1 MKFLKLMALRDY
13 LSFARA
19 NLRFLAFGLVV
30 AFTSSAGQ
38 TFFIGVFGPEVRAA
52 FSLSHTEWGTI
63 YMIGTLSSAALLTYT
78 GGLIDRMDLRLFAGV
93 VIAGLAGACFV
104 MSSIQSVV
112 ALTVAIFL
120 LRQMGQGL
128 TSHTASTS
136 MARYHGA
143 HRGKALSLVSI
154 GFTIGEAVLPVLA
167 VAAIAAWGWRQTYS
181 VSGFVVLAIIPIVLW
196 LLKGHAHRHEQHLTD
211 VREQN
216 STDASAAGNKTRWEM
231 LREPRFYLLL
241 PAAVAPSFIMTAMF
255 FHHLTLAEA
264 KGWSAEWV
272 TGSYWVFGLSTVL
285 ALLTAG
291 PLIDRL
297 TAARIMPF
305 YLLPLAAGLIL
316 LAPAEDPLWVLAYL
330 FLGGINSG
338 LYFAGLTALWAEL
351 YGVRHLGAIKSTVGA
366 ISVFASALGPVTVGV
381 MLDLGFPIETV
392 CLCFAAY
399 CLLATP
405 PLMRALRRPPVAAD
419 IATG

>member
-1 MKFLKLMALRDY
+1 MPLSDY
-13 LSFARA
+13 VTFARA
-19 NLRFLAFGLVV
+19 NLRFLAFGFLV

-38 TFFIGVFGPEVRAA
+38 TFFIGVFGPEVREA

-63 YMIGTLSSAALLTYT
+63 YMIGTLSSAAALTWT
-78 GGLIDRMDLRLFAGV
+78 GGLIDRLDLRLFAAL
-93 VIAGLAGACFV
+93 VIAGLALACLAI
-104 MSSIQSVV
+104 SLAQSVI

-128 TSHTASTS
+128 SSHTATTS
-136 MARYHGA
+136 MARYHDA
-143 HRGKALSLVSI
+143 HRGKALSLVSM
-154 GFTIGEAVLPVLA
+154 GFTTGEAVLPVLA

-181 VSGFVVLAIIPIVLW
+181 ISALVVLAVIPIVLW
-196 LLKGHAHRHEQHLTD
+196 LLRGHGLRHAQHLNE
-211 VREQN
+211 VREQHE
-216 STDASAAGNKTRWEM
+216 TQADANNGKTRWEM
-231 LREPRFYLLL
+231 LREPRFYMLL
-241 PAAVAPSFIMTAMF
+241 PAAMAPSFIMTAMF

-272 TGSYWVFGLSTVL
+272 TGSYWIFGLSTVL

-316 LAPAEDPLWVLAYL
+316 LAPASDPLWILAYL
-330 FLGGINSG
+330 FLGGLNSG

-351 YGVRHLGAIKSTVGA
+351 YGVRHLGAIKSTAGA
-366 ISVFASALGPVTVGV
+366 ISVFASALGPVTVGI
-381 MLDLGFPIETV
+381 MLDFGFPIETV
-392 CLCFAAY
+392 CLCFAGY

-405 PLMRALRRPPVAAD
+405 LLMRALRRPPVAAD
-419 IATG
+419 IAAG

>member
-1 MKFLKLMALRDY
+1 MPLSDY
-13 LSFARA
+13 VSFARA
-19 NLRFLAFGLVV
+19 NLRFLAFGFLV

-52 FSLSHTEWGTI
+52 FSLSHTEWGTV
-63 YMIGTLSSAALLTYT
+63 YMIGTLSSAAALTYT
-78 GGLIDRMDLRLFAGV
+78 GGLIDRVDLRVFAAI

-104 MSSIQSVV
+104 MSMSQSVI
-112 ALTVAIFL
+112 ALTIAIFL

-136 MARYHGA
+136 MARYHDA
-143 HRGKALSLVSI
+143 HRGKALSLISI
-154 GFTIGEAVLPVLA
+154 GFTVGEAALPVLA

-181 VSGFVVLAIIPIVLW
+181 TTGLVVLAIIPVVLW
-196 LLKGHAHRHEQHLTD
+196 LLKGHSHRHTQH
-211 VREQN
+211 V
-216 STDASAAGNKTRWEM
+216 SAAREKSLTTKDSSEGKTRWEM
-231 LREPRFYLLL
+231 LTEPRFYWIL
-241 PAAVAPSFIMTAMF
+241 PAVLAPSFIVTAMF

-264 KGWSAEWV
+264 KGWTAEWV
-272 TGSYWVFGLSTVL
+272 TGSYWVFGVSTVL

-305 YLLPLAAGLIL
+305 YLLPLAAGLVL
-316 LAPAEDPLWVLAYL
+316 LAPAENPLWMMAYL
-330 FLGGINSG
+330 FLGGLNSG

-351 YGVRHLGAIKSTVGA
+351 YGVRHLGAIKSTAGA
-366 ISVFASALGPVTVGV
+366 ISVFASALGPVTVGL
-381 MLDLGFPIETV
+381 MLDMGFSIETV

-405 PLMRALRRPPVAAD
+405 LLMRGLRHRSVLAD
-419 IATG
+419 VTTG

>member
-1 MKFLKLMALRDY
+1 MPLSDY
-13 LSFARA
+13 FTFARA
-19 NLRFLAFGLVV
+19 NLRFLAFGFVV

-63 YMIGTLSSAALLTYT
+63 YMIGTLSSAAALTYT
-78 GGLIDRMDLRLFAGV
+78 GGLIDRTDLRIFAAIA
-93 VIAGLAGACFV
+93 IAGLAGACFV
-104 MSSIQSVV
+104 MSLTQSVL

-136 MARYHGA
+136 MARYHDA
-143 HRGKALSLVSI
+143 HRGKALSLISI
-154 GFTIGEAVLPVLA
+154 GFTFGEALLPVLA

-181 VSGFVVLAIIPIVLW
+181 GTGVLVLAVIPLILW
-196 LLKGHAHRHEQHLTD
+196 LLKGHGLRHAQHLSDANEKALSETD
-211 VREQN
+211 LT
-216 STDASAAGNKTRWEM
+216 SSKTRWEM
-231 LREPRFYLLL
+231 LREGRFYMLL
-241 PAAVAPSFIMTAMF
+241 PAAMAPSFIVTAMF

-264 KGWSAEWV
+264 KGWSAQWV
-272 TGSYWVFGLSTVL
+272 TGSYWVFGLATVL
-285 ALLTAG
+285 ALVMAG

-297 TAARIMPF
+297 SAARVMPF

-316 LAPAEDPLWVLAYL
+316 LGPAENPFWMWAYL
-330 FLGGINSG
+330 FLGGLNSG

-351 YGVRHLGAIKSTVGA
+351 YGVRHLGAIKSTAGA
-366 ISVFASALGPVTVGV
+366 ISVFASALGPVTVGL
-381 MLDLGFPIETV
+381 MLDHGYSIETV
-392 CLCFAAY
+392 CLCFAGY

-405 PLMRALRRPPVAAD
+405 FLMRALRMGRAVENQSSSKASL
-419 IATG
+419 

>member
-1 MKFLKLMALRDY
+1 MALSDY
-13 LSFARA
+13 LSFARK

-63 YMIGTLSSAALLTYT
+63 YMNGTLSSAAVLTYT

-104 MSSIQSVV
+104 MSSTQSVV

-154 GFTIGEAVLPVLA
+154 GFTIGEAILPVLA

-181 VSGFVVLAIIPIVLW
+181 VSGIVVLATIPIVLW
-196 LLKGHAHRHEQHLTD
+196 LLKGHGARHEQHLTA
-211 VREQN
+211 VREQ
-216 STDASAAGNKTRWEM
+216 SCADANAAGNKTRWEM

-272 TGSYWVFGLSTVL
+272 TGSYWIFGLSTVL

-316 LAPAEDPLWVLAYL
+316 LAPAVDPLWVLAYL

-366 ISVFASALGPVTVGV
+366 ISVFASALGPVTVG
-381 MLDLGFPIETV
+381 
-392 CLCFAAY
+392 
-399 CLLATP
+399 
-405 PLMRALRRPPVAAD
+405 
-419 IATG
+419 

>member
-1 MKFLKLMALRDY
+1 MPLSDY
-13 LSFARA
+13 VTFARA
-19 NLRFLAFGLVV
+19 NLRFLAFGFVV

-52 FSLSHTEWGTI
+52 FLLSHTEWGTI
-63 YMIGTLSSAALLTYT
+63 YMIGTLSSAAALTYT
-78 GGLIDRMDLRLFAGV
+78 GGLIDRTDLRIFAAI

-104 MSSIQSVV
+104 MSLTQSVL

-136 MARYHGA
+136 MARYHDT
-143 HRGKALSLVSI
+143 HRGKALSLISI
-154 GFTIGEAVLPVLA
+154 GFTFGEVLLPVLA
-167 VAAIAAWGWRQTYS
+167 VAAIAAWGWRQTYT
-181 VSGFVVLAIIPIVLW
+181 GTGLVVLAIIPLVLW
-196 LLKGHAHRHEQHLTD
+196 LLKGHGFRHEQHLTE
-211 VREQN
+211 VRERHLA
-216 STDASAAGNKTRWEM
+216 STDLSASKTRWEM
-231 LREPRFYLLL
+231 LREPRFYMLL

-264 KGWSAEWV
+264 KGWTAQWV
-272 TGSYWVFGLSTVL
+272 TGSYWIFGVATVL
-285 ALLTAG
+285 ALITAG

-297 TAARIMPF
+297 SAARVMPF

-330 FLGGINSG
+330 FLGGLNSG

-351 YGVRHLGAIKSTVGA
+351 YGVRYLGAIKSTAGA

-381 MLDLGFPIETV
+381 MLDQGYSIETV
-392 CLCFAAY
+392 VLCFAAY

-405 PLMRALRRPPVAAD
+405 PLMHALRLGRPISD
-419 IATG
+419 IKTG

>member
-1 MKFLKLMALRDY
+1 MALSDY
-13 LSFARA
+13 LSFARK

-63 YMIGTLSSAALLTYT
+63 YMIGTLSSAAVLTYT

-104 MSSIQSVV
+104 MSSTQSVV

-154 GFTIGEAVLPVLA
+154 GFTIGEAILPVLA

-181 VSGFVVLAIIPIVLW
+181 VSGIVVLATIPIVLW
-196 LLKGHAHRHEQHLTD
+196 LLKGHGARHEQHLTA
-211 VREQN
+211 VREQ
-216 STDASAAGNKTRWEM
+216 SCADANAAGNKTRWEM

-272 TGSYWVFGLSTVL
+272 TGSYWIFGLSTVL

-316 LAPAEDPLWVLAYL
+316 LAPAVDPLWVLAYL

-366 ISVFASALGPVTVGV
+366 ISVFASALGPVTVGL

-405 PLMRALRRPPVAAD
+405 LLMRALRRPPVAAD

>member
-1 MKFLKLMALRDY
+1 MPLADY
-13 LSFARA
+13 VTFARA
-19 NLRFLAFGLVV
+19 NLRFLAFGFLV

-38 TFFIGVFGPEVRAA
+38 TFFIGVFGPEVREA

-63 YMIGTLSSAALLTYT
+63 YMIGTLSSAVALTWT
-78 GGLIDRMDLRLFAGV
+78 GGLIDRMDLRLFAAL
-93 VIAGLAGACFV
+93 VIAGLAGACLAISV
-104 MSSIQSVV
+104 AQSVI

-128 TSHTASTS
+128 TSHTATTS
-136 MARYHGA
+136 MARYHDA
-143 HRGKALSLVSI
+143 HRGKALSLVSV
-154 GFTIGEAVLPVLA
+154 GFTAGEAILPVLA

-181 VSGFVVLAIIPIVLW
+181 VSALVVLAVIPIVLW
-196 LLKGHAHRHEQHLTD
+196 LLKGHGLRHAQHLSA
-211 VREQN
+211 VGAKNEAQV
-216 STDASAAGNKTRWEM
+216 STDTGKTRWEM
-231 LREPRFYLLL
+231 LRELRFYMLL
-241 PAAVAPSFIMTAMF
+241 PAAMAPSFIVTAMF

-272 TGSYWVFGLSTVL
+272 TGSYWIFGLATVL

-305 YLLPLAAGLIL
+305 YLMPLAAGLIL
-316 LAPAEDPLWVLAYL
+316 LAPAENPLWILAYL
-330 FLGGINSG
+330 FLGGLNSG

-366 ISVFASALGPVTVGV
+366 ISVFASALGPVTVGL
-381 MLDLGFPIETV
+381 MLDFGFAFETV
-392 CLCFAAY
+392 CLSFAGY

-405 PLMRALRRPPVAAD
+405 LLMRALRRPPVAAD
-419 IATG
+419 AAAS